1 MAELAALVSPGQFK
15 AKKKDPEKMLGD
27 FKDYIKAVRD
37 MMVVMG
43 KDGAT
48 AGVKKAILR
57 SVGGKDMVSLFDHVG
72 KVTDGDTFD
81 QAVTKIEEAIKAQ
94 TNKAMAKYKL
104 FMGLPQEGEAFSTW
118 WTQIQEQADK
128 CDFTGYDVK
137 MAARDA
143 ILFQTSNNKLRKRVL
158 AEDCNLEAV
167 IKLGLAMEHSES
179 KAGMLGKAGSKKES
193 DSEVRRLQDLEEEVS
208 RLKLEQKAG
217 KKGQVCQTCPRGQ
230 HPEGRCPGKKASEC
244 YSCRKA
250 GHFKGAPICKGK
262 PKEDSKSKGQ
272 GKLEK
277 VKKVKQEEQEETDS
291 DEDTSDGESTC
302 RVREMV
308 AVVRD
313 NMQDPMVKV
322 ELRPR
327 KQFGQ
332 VSITWLADSGV
343 RRSLLSEKDWVKLT
357 KVNTQLRLKKNKVRF
372 TPYGT
377 TKTLPVMGRAKV
389 VMRNEKGKLRKTMV
403 YVVEGQTESLLGKLD
418 AEALGILQIVPEG
431 TAQGDKVRRI
441 TPVTRESI
449 NLTGVVSGNQ
459 TQDQIDKKM
468 ERLVREYK
476 VLFKGIGKAK
486 IAPIHIFTKKGREPV
501 AQRQRPVARH
511 YMEPLKKHLKELLDG
526 DVIEGPL
533 GSEHATGWVS
543 NVVITG
549 KAWDKDRIRMNLDT
563 RLMAN
568 NVRQTHF
575 PIPTCEQLRHEFQGS
590 DRFSALDMNHAFH
603 QLEIDEESR
612 KLFVFT
618 TPFGLFRYKRLV
630 MGTPPASSE
639 CHDKI
644 KRLLGGL
651 AGVVQIKDDL
661 VVHGK
666 GPEHDE
672 RLKQVFERFKQA
684 GLTLRKEKCKLGKQ
698 EVVWFGHVFSR
709 QGMSPDPEKVKTIK
723 AWPVPKDKSE
733 VKSFLQTCQ
742 FCSRYMRG
750 AKGETYSDVTKPLRE
765 LTRQGVWF
773 KWTEECEQSFH
784 RLKEM
789 LISDTVLVAY
799 DTKRVTRL
807 YVDHGP
813 DGLASTVGQRYDVA
827 GERKPQW
834 RPVTH
839 SSRTLTEA
847 EKGYGKTEGESLAIL
862 SGIMTHK
869 EYLYGTVFEV
879 VTDHKPL
886 VSLYNSPNRPAP
898 VRVDRH
904 RGKLRNFR
912 FKVVY
917 EPGNT
922 SPADYG
928 SRHPNPPREYTET
941 EREEL
946 GVEDMEEDEECT
958 VNCLEE
964 DTAVTMGE
972 IRQAVQEDTILRQVV
987 EDIKKGYMSQG
998 TKQSEYAK
1006 VFEEFTHKDGLLLK
1020 GRQLVIPP
1028 RLQMRVIEAAHEG
1041 HMKERKT
1048 IGTLRERN
1056 WFPRLSKMTK
1066 EFVESCL
1073 GCAAGDTANPPA
1085 PLVSRSM
1092 PGKPWEEVAVDFK
1105 GPIGGSKGYYFH
1117 VVIDTYS
1124 RYPEVQIVKSTEFS
1138 RLTKALAPVWST
1150 HGIPEM
1156 VRHDGGPPYNGKE
1169 WRKYAKQMGFET
1181 DKTPPYHP
1189 QANGLVEKFNKSIVK
1204 MIHGAIA
1211 ENKDP
1216 KKEVH
1221 KFLTNY
1227 RNTPHDT
1234 TGKCPSQLL
1243 MNRTIRTKV
1252 PVFIPK
1258 PTGKADK
1265 EARQA
1270 DKKQKEK
1277 QKNYADK
1284 KRRARYVEYKVGD
1297 RVLLKQTKTT
1307 TKPPYDPKA
1316 YIVEEVTGTV
1326 VTAKRGEKIVTRN
1339 VQRWK
1344 KIKERQAPTK
1354 QQVKETRRQED
1365 SDEEDDDWEF
1375 DLTTPQPREQEQEE
1389 QAEAGEGPGQPEDQ
1403 RHPQQA
1409 QRQIPKERWMVAEGP
1424 WRPKNNSPSP
1434 RERKR
1439 KQQEARKRDK
1449 GQQNHPYQLRKRRE
1463 QEEEE
1468 EEE

>member
-1 MAELAALVSPGQFK
+1 MAELAALVSPGPFK
-15 AKKKDPEKMLGD
+15 AKKKDPERMLGE
-27 FKDYIKAVRD
+27 FKDYIKAVKD
-37 MMVVMG
+37 MLVVTG
-43 KDGAT
+43 KEGAT
-48 AGVKKAILR
+48 AAVKKAMLR

-72 KVTDGDTFD
+72 KVEDTDTFD
-81 QAVTKIEEAIKAQ
+81 QAVTKIEDAIKAQ

-104 FMGLPQEGEAFSTW
+104 FMGLPQEGESFSTW

-128 CDFTGYDVK
+128 CDFAGYDAK

-158 AEDCNLEAV
+158 AEDCDLPAV

-179 KAGMLGKAGSKKES
+179 KAGVLGKSRKET

-208 RLKLEQKAG
+208 RLKLQQKPEN
-217 KKGQVCQTCPRGQ
+217 KGQTCQTCPRGQ
-230 HPEGRCPGKKASEC
+230 HPEGRCPGKRSKEC
-244 YSCRKA
+244 YGCGKA
-250 GHFKGAPICKGK
+250 GHFKGAPVCKGK
-262 PKEDSKSKGQ
+262 SKGEEKDKADK
-272 GKLEK
+272 KLEK
-277 VKKVKQEEQEETDS
+277 VKVKQVEQEETDS
-291 DEDTSDGESTC
+291 DEDSSDTESTG
-302 RVREMV
+302 RVIERV
-308 AVVRD
+308 AAARD
-313 NMQDPMVKV
+313 NALDPMVKV

-327 KQFGQ
+327 RQMGR

-357 KVNTQLRLKKNKVRF
+357 KANTQLRLKKNKVRF

-377 TKTLPVMGRAKV
+377 ASTLPVMGRAKV
-389 VMRNEKGKLRKTMV
+389 VMQNQMGKQRKTLV
-403 YVVEGQTESLLGKLD
+403 YVVQGQTESLLGKLD
-418 AEALGILQIVPEG
+418 AEALGIIQIVPEG
-431 TAQGDKVRRI
+431 SAPGDGVHRI
-441 TPVTRESI
+441 TPVTKDPVNMS
-449 NLTGVVSGNQ
+449 GVVSGNQ
-459 TQDQIDKKM
+459 TQAQIDKKM
-468 ERLVREYK
+468 ESLIKEYSM
-476 VLFKGIGKAK
+476 LFKGIGKAK
-486 IAPIHIFTKKGREPV
+486 IEPIHIYTKKGREPV

-511 YMEPLKKHLKELLDG
+511 YMEPLKKHLEELLQG

-563 RLMAN
+563 RLMAD
-568 NVRQTHF
+568 NVKQTHF

-590 DRFSALDMNHAFH
+590 NRFSALDLNHAFH

-644 KRLLGGL
+644 KKLLEGL
-651 AGVVQIKDDL
+651 PGVAQIKDDL
-661 VVHGK
+661 IVHGQ
-666 GPEHDE
+666 GEEHDQ
-672 RLKQVFERFKQA
+672 RLKQVLERFKQA
-684 GLTLRKEKCKLGKQ
+684 GLTLREEKCKLGKQ
-698 EVVWFGHVFSR
+698 EVVWFGHVFNK

-723 AWPVPKDKSE
+723 AWPAPKDKSE

-742 FCSRYMRG
+742 FSSRYMRG
-750 AKGETYSDVTKPLRE
+750 APGETYSDVTKPLRE

-773 KWTEECEQSFH
+773 KWTDECEQSFKK
-784 RLKEM
+784 LKKM
-789 LISDTVLVAY
+789 LVSDSVLVSY
-799 DTKRVTRL
+799 DTKRATRL

-813 DGLASTVGQRYDVA
+813 HGVCATVGQRYDVP

-839 SSRTLTEA
+839 GSRTLTEA
-847 EKGYGKTEGESLAIL
+847 ERGYGKTEGESLAIL
-862 SGIMTHK
+862 SGIMANK
-869 EYLYGTVFEV
+869 EYLYGTKFEV

-904 RGKLRNFR
+904 KGKLRNFR

-917 EPGNT
+917 EPGST

-928 SRHPNPPREYTET
+928 SRHPNPAREYTET
-941 EREEL
+941 ERQEL
-946 GVEDMEEDEECT
+946 GVEDVAEDEECT
-958 VNCLEE
+958 VNSLEE
-964 DTAVTMGE
+964 DTVVTMEE
-972 IRQAVQEDTILRQVV
+972 IRQAVKKDTTLEQVIV
-987 EDIKKGYMSQG
+987 DINKGYMSQG
-998 TKQSEYAK
+998 TKDSEYAK
-1006 VFEEFTHKDGLLLK
+1006 VFEELTHKEGLLLK

-1028 RLQMRVIEAAHEG
+1028 SLQARVIEAAHEG

-1056 WFPRLSKMTK
+1056 WFPRLSKMAK
-1066 EFVESCL
+1066 EYVGSCL
-1073 GCAAGDTANPPA
+1073 GCAAGDTHNPPA
-1085 PLVSRSM
+1085 PLAARSM

-1105 GPIGGSKGYYFH
+1105 GPIGGNKGYYFH
-1117 VVIDTYS
+1117 VVMDTYS
-1124 RYPEVQIVKSTEFS
+1124 RYPEVQIVKSTSFS
-1138 RLTKALAPVWST
+1138 KLTKALAPVWAT
-1150 HGIPEM
+1150 HGYPEI
-1156 VRHDGGPPYNGKE
+1156 VRHDGGPPYNGRE
-1169 WRKYAKQMGFET
+1169 WREYARQLGFKT

-1189 QANGLVEKFNKSIVK
+1189 QANGLVEKFNRSIVK

-1211 ENKDP
+1211 EKRDP
-1216 KKEVH
+1216 KVEVQ

-1243 MNRTIRTKV
+1243 MNRIIRTKV
-1252 PVFIPK
+1252 PAFIPT
-1258 PTGKADK
+1258 PTGKAHK

-1270 DKKQKEK
+1270 DKKEKEK

-1297 RVLLKQTKTT
+1297 RVLLRQTKTT
-1307 TKPPYDPKA
+1307 VKPPYDPEA
-1316 YIVEEVTGTV
+1316 YVVEEVKGTE
-1326 VTAKRGEKIVTRN
+1326 VTARRGKKKVTRN

-1344 KIKERQAPTK
+1344 IIKQRPPYLQRQGREAGS
-1354 QQVKETRRQED
+1354 QDD
-1365 SDEEDDDWEF
+1365 SDEEDDDWDFE
-1375 DLTTPQPREQEQEE
+1375 LPAPQPGQHELEG
-1389 QAEAGEGPGQPEDQ
+1389 QAGPGDGQPQANDHLRHGEQ
-1403 RHPQQA
+1403 RRVPQ
-1409 QRQIPKERWMVAEGP
+1409 ERWEVAHGP
-1424 WRPKNNSPSP
+1424 WRPKGNSPSP

-1439 KQQEARKRDK
+1439 RQQEARNRDR
-1449 GQQNHPYQLRKRRE
+1449 GQRNHPYQLRNRRK
-1463 QEEEE
+1463 EEEGE
-1468 EEE
+1468 